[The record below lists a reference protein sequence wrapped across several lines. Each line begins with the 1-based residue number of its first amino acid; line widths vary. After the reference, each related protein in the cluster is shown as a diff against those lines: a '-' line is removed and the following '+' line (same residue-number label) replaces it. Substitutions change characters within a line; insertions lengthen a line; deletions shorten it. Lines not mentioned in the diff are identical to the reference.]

1 MSKTLRQM
9 SKGVIMSEKDIEEMM
24 YREGVQLLKKRYGD
38 KEGGV
43 GVIRIE
49 DGRLLTSV
57 WC

>member
-1 MSKTLRQM
+1 
-9 SKGVIMSEKDIEEMM
+9 MSEKDIEEMM